1 MDEEKKRELAWVGD
15 AVLALFAREWIL
27 KQRGLNSE
35 ARTEA
40 FISMTSN
47 GFLAHFGEP
56 TAVEARIGL
65 VYHTDGLSHAFALIE
80 NEFLP
85 LWHKQR
91 ANQRR
96 GLAGKK

>member
-1 MDEEKKRELAWVGD
+1 MEEDKKRELAWVGD
-15 AVLALFAREWIL
+15 AVLALFAREWIV
-27 KQRGLNSE
+27 KQKALSTD

-65 VYHTDGLSHAFALIE
+65 AYQSGGLSQAYALIE
-80 NEFLP
+80 NEYLP

-96 GLAGKK
+96 GIAGKK